1 MSLLRAWA
9 APVAVVL
16 LLAAGG
22 VYLFQPGLE
31 RLRWA
36 LAIAG
41 VLLLLV
47 SLAANAREVGT
58 TLGRRSTRYGLG
70 AGAVALLA
78 VGIVILA
85 NVISARHSARW
96 DLTESARH
104 SLSPQTVKILQG
116 LKTPIEA
123 IAFYRP
129 DIPGKQ
135 RTEEMLKLYASYSRG
150 QLSWRMED
158 LDRKP
163 LEARQYGVDNY
174 GGVVLQR
181 AVKGRDPRFERVTD
195 AEEEKLTTGLIKL
208 TRDAKR
214 VLYVLKGHGEADIAN
229 TDRTGLSQAKTEL
242 EKSNYE
248 VKELVLAR
256 DPKVPD
262 DAGIVLVAG
271 PRTDL
276 LPPELDALDA
286 YIARGGKVFVMLVPF
301 QADGFAKHLA
311 RYGVEAGDDL
321 VIETNPIGQIFGVG
335 PEVPVINQY
344 ENHPITRDLANTM
357 TFFPVTRSLEPA
369 KAAPKGAVVQALA
382 RTSAQSWG
390 EHDRAALQRGEVQF
404 DAGDKKGPL
413 PVALA
418 ATIDTTAVVPAADG
432 KGDAGKAATP
442 AAAPGAEEK
451 KAGKA
456 RLVVLG
462 TSSIVSNRF
471 FAAQGNRDLFLNAVS
486 WLSEEE
492 DLISVR
498 PKETR
503 SVPIILTAAQSQM
516 VFWLPIVVLPGAIA
530 ACGIATMIRRRRAA

>member
-9 APVAVVL
+9 APVGVVL

-22 VYLFQPGLE
+22 VYLFAPAFE
-31 RLRWA
+31 RFRWA

-47 SLAANAREVGT
+47 SLAANARGVGS
-58 TLGRRSTRYGLG
+58 TLGRRSTRYGIG
-70 AGAVALLA
+70 AGAIALLA
-78 VGIVILA
+78 IGVVILA

-116 LKTPIEA
+116 LKAPIEA

-135 RTEEMLKLYASYSRG
+135 RTEEMLKLYASYARG
-150 QLSWRMED
+150 QLTWRMED

-181 AVKGRDPRFERVTD
+181 AVKGDPRFERVTD

-242 EKSNYE
+242 EKANYE

-262 DAGIVLVAG
+262 DAGIVLIPG

-276 LPPELDALDA
+276 LPPELEALDA
-286 YIARGGKVFVMLVPF
+286 YLARGGKAFVMLVPF

-311 RYGVEAGDDL
+311 RYGVEVGDDL

-335 PEVPVINQY
+335 PEVPVVNQY

-357 TFFPVTRSLEPA
+357 TFFPITRSVEPA
-369 KAAPKGAVVQALA
+369 KTAPKGTVVQALA

-390 EHDRAALQRGEVQF
+390 ERDRAALQRGEVQL
-404 DAGDKKGPL
+404 DPQDKKGPL
-413 PVALA
+413 PVAAA
-418 ATIDTTAVVPAADG
+418 ATIDITAVTPAADG
-432 KGDAGKAATP
+432 KGDAGKGATP

-451 KAGKA
+451 KSGKA

-462 TSSIVSNRF
+462 TSNIVSNRF
-471 FAAQGNRDLFLNAVS
+471 FGAQGNRDLFLNAVS

-498 PKETR
+498 PKESR

-530 ACGIATMIRRRRAA
+530 ACGIATMVRRRRAA